1 MNVDVEIYMNGLI
14 KFFKSNPKDLL
25 TLVPK
30 DKEEEFYEKLRE
42 ASNNNANKGDDA
54 SLTQKQII
62 DICVILNGK
71 TVQDKITVEKK
82 LESYMMDTKF
92 GIIFLN

>member
-1 MNVDVEIYMNGLI
+1 MNVDVEIYMNNII

-25 TLVPK
+25 SLVPK
-30 DKEEEFYEKLRE
+30 DKEEEFYTKMRE
-42 ASNNNANKGDDA
+42 ASNNNANKGEDP

-62 DICVILNGK
+62 DICVVLNGK